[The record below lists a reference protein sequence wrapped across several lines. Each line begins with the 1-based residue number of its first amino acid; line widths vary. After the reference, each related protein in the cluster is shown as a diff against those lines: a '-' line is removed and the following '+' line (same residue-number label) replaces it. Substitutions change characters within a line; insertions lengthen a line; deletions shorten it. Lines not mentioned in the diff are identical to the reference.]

1 MKDNHTQNYD
11 EEEVNNDE
19 LKSEKQ
25 EEEEDTIRMMEWE
38 LEWWQKADARL
49 VF

>member
-25 EEEEDTIRMMEWE
+25 EEEEDTIVNSYDGMG
-38 LEWWQKADARL
+38 A
-49 VF
+49 